1 MLTFFRF
8 ANGRWKLTDLCV
20 EKGSTVLVPSTT
32 NGIAHPVS
40 TSYCW
45 HRSSSRQKRLQS
57 PHHIGEGVK
66 KRPGKNEHQGP
77 QETSDV
83 GDAHGKAS
91 LCAGQCDQTLASTSR
106 LTGVRA
112 WHCEGTEDIISIL
125 NIHVILWFF
134 SYK

>member
-1 MLTFFRF
+1 ML
-8 ANGRWKLTDLCV
+8 
-20 EKGSTVLVPSTT
+20 KGLNDSTVLVPSTT
-32 NGIAHPVS
+32 NWIAHPVS
-40 TSYCW
+40 TSYFW

-125 NIHVILWFF
+125 IIHVIL
-134 SYK
+134 